1 VTSPLCHLTLRSDP
15 TFGPSGSNRVSVC
28 GVTTTIA
35 GGHDGTSPRGCN
47 LLSETTCPECR
58 ALAEEEEPVR
68 ASYPLFATPG
78 LAHSHALRLA
88 CRNSADGQAC
98 TVDHT
103 RALRGN
109 DGTGPAYIVVPCT
122 CGSSCPD
129 YRVLEITDSE
139 LRSLVRVGMLREA
152 EDADE
157 RASEIEGEVA
167 DLRISGKMPRRCER
181 LRTEAEQLRDKADRL
196 RVAAVGMQLVNATAA
211 AAEAD
216 LEPQDIRRAV

>member
-1 VTSPLCHLTLRSDP
+1 MNC
-15 TFGPSGSNRVSVC
+15 
-28 GVTTTIA
+28 
-35 GGHDGTSPRGCN
+35 
-47 LLSETTCPECR
+47 
-58 ALAEEEEPVR
+58 
-68 ASYPLFATPG
+68 PLFATPS

-98 TVDHT
+98 TVEHT
-103 RALRGN
+103 NAIRAN
-109 DGTGPAYIVVPCT
+109 DGTGPAYVVRSAS
-122 CGSSCPD
+122 GGRSDD
-129 YRVLEITDSE
+129 YEVVALTDSE
-139 LRSLVRVGMLREA
+139 LRDLVRAGMLREA